1 MSRNHLRH
9 DKTCLNCGAIVAER
23 YCPRCGQENIE
34 PKESVGHLIAHFF
47 EDITHFDGKFFV
59 TVKDLIIRPGF
70 LTREYVA
77 GKRTRYLNPIR
88 MYVFISA
95 VFFVALFAG
104 SEESTNRPEDNTH
117 AVNVFRQQ
125 VADSLRAVKTDSLR
139 RSFNNSLAVRLDSA
153 GKNKSTDESLSL
165 NYGSSGLVLIDIEEN
180 KYNNLREYDS
190 VQRTLADT
198 ARDKGMM
205 HWILRN
211 NVRQKVKHG
220 GQNKMHLE
228 VNIQHDIPKIMFLLL
243 PLFALYVR
251 WFYSRKKYYYVNH
264 AIFSVHFHSFV
275 FLFFLLLLLLSAII
289 PGHWTGLILAG
300 TSPIPIFIYLVAAL
314 HGMYQQSWRLSLL
327 KGLAIA
333 LLYMITMTLAS
344 TLLLVS
350 SLLRI

>member
-1 MSRNHLRH
+1 
-9 DKTCLNCGAIVAER
+9 
-23 YCPRCGQENIE
+23 
-34 PKESVGHLIAHFF
+34 
-47 EDITHFDGKFFV
+47 
-59 TVKDLIIRPGF
+59 
-70 LTREYVA
+70 
-77 GKRTRYLNPIR
+77 
-88 MYVFISA
+88 
-95 VFFVALFAG
+95 
-104 SEESTNRPEDNTH
+104 
-117 AVNVFRQQ
+117 
-125 VADSLRAVKTDSLR
+125 LRAVKADSPR
-139 RSFNNSLAVRLDSA
+139 RAFNESLAVRLDSA
-153 GKNKSTDESLSL
+153 GKKKSTDESLSL
-165 NYGSSGLVLIDIEEN
+165 NYSSSGIVLIDIEEN

-205 HWILRN
+205 YWILRN

-228 VNIQHDIPKIMFLLL
+228 VNVQHDIPKIMFLLL
-243 PLFALYVR
+243 PLFALYVG

-275 FLFFLLLLLLSAII
+275 FLFFLLLLLLSALVQ
-289 PGHWTGLILAG
+289 GHWTGLIIAMI
-300 TSPIPIFIYLVAAL
+300 SPIPIFIYLVVAL

-333 LLYMITMTLAS
+333 VLYVITMSLTS